1 MFLLCTVSLEIFF
14 CLVDYEILVA
24 LVVPS
29 KSVEV
34 NTYVMYLE
42 RFTMYKEKK
51 PKKTYFVNIILI
63 SQGIESW

>member
-1 MFLLCTVSLEIFF
+1 
-14 CLVDYEILVA
+14 
-24 LVVPS
+24 
-29 KSVEV
+29 
-34 NTYVMYLE
+34 MYLE